1 MNNLRNTLLLN
12 HFLQRRLI
20 SNIPGTT
27 RLEHLLDNL
36 GAAGV
41 TLSSDLARRAAACMS
56 GIQGARYA
64 PATFAEIDSD

>member
-1 MNNLRNTLLLN
+1 MLA
-12 HFLQRRLI
+12 
-20 SNIPGTT
+20 IPGTT

-36 GAAGV
+36 GASSV
-41 TLSSDLARRAAACMS
+41 TLQADIALRAAACMS